1 MDYKTLTLVFCF
13 LGASMTH
20 DGLAQQYNG
29 LGSGMDNLFRL
40 SKAKTRSISPE
51 NFTGEKGKAGMAT
64 EGTGAN
70 AARDLGRGWKI
81 SPSVKIKAG
90 ETFVLADIKAS
101 GAIQQIWMTPTAP
114 WRYSILRMYWDD
126 ETTPSVEV
134 PVGDFFACGWGEY
147 AQLTSLAVCVNP
159 GSAFNC
165 YWQMPFRK
173 AAKITMENIG
183 ETDMTLYYQINYTL
197 TDVPEDAAYFHA
209 QFRRQNPLPYEDV
222 YTVLDGVKGWGHYVG
237 TYIAWGVNNT
247 GWWGEGEIK
256 FFMDGDTDFPTICG
270 TGTEDYFCGSYGF
283 HNPKTKQYQEF
294 TTPYA
299 GMPQVIRPD
308 GVYNSQQ
315 RFGLYRWHITD
326 PVRFEKDLRVTIQ
339 ALGWRSGGRY
349 LPLQDDISS
358 VAFWY
363 QKEPHAPFPR
373 LPGKDELEVK

>member
-126 ETTPSVEV
+126 EADPSVEV
-134 PVGDFFACGWGEY
+134 PIGCAK
-147 AQLTSLAVCVNP
+147 
-159 GSAFNC
+159 AF
-165 YWQMPFRK
+165 
-173 AAKITMENIG
+173 IT
-183 ETDMTLYYQINYTL
+183 
-197 TDVPEDAAYFHA
+197 H
-209 QFRRQNPLPYEDV
+209 
-222 YTVLDGVKGWGHYVG
+222 K
-237 TYIAWGVNNT
+237 
-247 GWWGEGEIK
+247 
-256 FFMDGDTDFPTICG
+256 
-270 TGTEDYFCGSYGF
+270 
-283 HNPKTKQYQEF
+283 
-294 TTPYA
+294 
-299 GMPQVIRPD
+299 
-308 GVYNSQQ
+308 
-315 RFGLYRWHITD
+315 RFGFFPAWYSVLLSSFTD
-326 PVRFEKDLRVTIQ
+326 
-339 ALGWRSGGRY
+339 
-349 LPLQDDISS
+349 SS
-358 VAFWY
+358 KSRNSV
-363 QKEPHAPFPR
+363 HS
-373 LPGKDELEVK
+373 